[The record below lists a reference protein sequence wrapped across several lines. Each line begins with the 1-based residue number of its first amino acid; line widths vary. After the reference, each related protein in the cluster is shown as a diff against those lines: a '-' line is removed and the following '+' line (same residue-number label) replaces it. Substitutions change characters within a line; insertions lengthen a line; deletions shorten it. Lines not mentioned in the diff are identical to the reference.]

1 MKRKYV
7 TLDILSVAIS
17 AFNFNNQQ
25 VIRDPGK
32 TEDGRDIVPNRQ
44 LIKDY
49 TNGNKLLIDAGFAP
63 ESIGADDVVSYLQQS
78 ELIQTLV
85 GKNDQFLHQINA
97 MLQTKEIT
105 EREFGL
111 MAWAPKLAI
120 DLRKKDSVR
129 EVSAQYE
136 SRSRYIGKVGDKIT
150 VEFTLIE
157 SRYVKSMDC
166 YAVYG
171 HTPEDNLIF
180 YWAKDKEKIV
190 TNGKIQG
197 RIKAQKEDTY
207 RGSAR
212 VTTMNYVKSVV

>member
-7 TLDILSVAIS
+7 TLDIVSVAIS
-17 AFNFNNQQ
+17 AFNFNTQQ

-49 TNGNKLLIDAGFAP
+49 TNGNKLLIDKGFIP
-63 ESIGADDVVSYLQQS
+63 NSEEADDIVSYLQQA
-78 ELIQTLV
+78 ELIQTLT
-85 GKNDQFLHQINA
+85 GKNDQFLRQINA
-97 MLQTKEIT
+97 MLQTAEIT

-111 MAWAPKLAI
+111 IAWAPKLAA
-120 DLRKKDSVR
+120 DLRKKDSIKI
-129 EVSAQYE
+129 VSSQFE
-136 SRSRYIGKVGDKIT
+136 SRSRYIGKVGDKLT
-150 VEFTLIE
+150 TEFTLIE

-190 TNGKIQG
+190 ANGKIQG
-197 RIKAQKEDTY
+197 RIKAQKEDKY

-212 VTTMNYVKSVV
+212 VTTMNYVKAL

>member
-49 TNGNKLLIDAGFAP
+49 TNGNKLLIEKGFAP
-63 ESIGADDVVSYLQQS
+63 NSSLTDDIVSYLQQAQ
-78 ELIQTLV
+78 LIQTLL

-97 MLQTKEIT
+97 MLLTTEIT

-111 MAWAPKLAI
+111 IAWAPKLAA
-120 DLRKKDSVR
+120 DLRKKDSIR
-129 EVSAQYE
+129 EVSSQFE

-150 VEFTLIE
+150 TDFTLIE

-171 HTPEDNLIF
+171 HTPDDNLIF

-190 TNGKIQG
+190 VDGKIQG
-197 RIKAQKEDTY
+197 RIKAQQEDQY
-207 RGSAR
+207 RGHAR
-212 VTTMNYVKSVV
+212 VTTLNYVKAL